1 MTDEPSSGEVQ
12 RESRRRRRRL
22 LLVLLVA
29 LTAITWIF
37 PAASV
42 GLSDFSPK
50 ASPTATVAASNAP
63 SPLPSDPAP
72 AASDSPTAG
81 TSGLGDGDGSTRLSA
96 ANFQISGS
104 GADSLRPG
112 VVTVIRLTITNPN
125 GVPIYVTG
133 LEVVVSNDP
142 AGCNSQ
148 TNLRIVQSN
157 ASSASPITVPARGTI
172 TLATAPRAPQVT
184 LLNLPD
190 VNQDACKSKAFILTY
205 SGSAHS

>member
-1 MTDEPSSGEVQ
+1 MTNEPSGGEVQ

-22 LLVLLVA
+22 LLILLVA

-50 ASPTATVAASNAP
+50 TSPTATVAASNAP
-63 SPLPSDPAP
+63 SPIPDPAP

-81 TSGLGDGDGSTRLSA
+81 TSGSGDGDGSTRPSA
-96 ANFQISGS
+96 VDFLISGS

-112 VVTVIRLTITNPN
+112 VATVIRLTLTNPN
-125 GVPIYVTG
+125 GVLIYVTG
-133 LEVVVSNDP
+133 LKVTVSKDP
-142 AGCNSQ
+142 AGCGSQ
-148 TNLRIVQSN
+148 TNLRIVQS
-157 ASSASPITVPARGTI
+157 SASGSGPIAVPPRGTI
-172 TLATAPRAPQVT
+172 TLATAPLAPQVT

-190 VNQDACKSKAFILTY
+190 VNQDACKGKAFALTY